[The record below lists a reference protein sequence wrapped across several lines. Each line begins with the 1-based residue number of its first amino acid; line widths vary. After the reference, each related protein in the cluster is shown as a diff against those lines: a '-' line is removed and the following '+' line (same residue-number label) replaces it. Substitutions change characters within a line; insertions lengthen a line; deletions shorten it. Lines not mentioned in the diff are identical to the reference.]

1 MTKLEIT
8 YVSYFYTFL
17 SLVNCDV
24 VLCCVNIQN
33 VSRLF
38 SGVNVV
44 RSTICSALTLVCVV
58 TCDVVVVC
66 INK

>member
-1 MTKLEIT
+1 MAKLEIT
-8 YVSYFYTFL
+8 YVSCFYTFL

-33 VSRLF
+33 VCRLF

-44 RSTICSALTLVCVV
+44 RSTICS
-58 TCDVVVVC
+58 
-66 INK
+66 

>member
-33 VSRLF
+33 VCRLF

-44 RSTICSALTLVCVV
+44 RSMIYSS
-58 TCDVVVVC
+58 
-66 INK
+66 

>member
-1 MTKLEIT
+1 MAKLEIT
-8 YVSYFYTFL
+8 YVSCFYTFL

-33 VSRLF
+33 VCRLF

-44 RSTICSALTLVCVV
+44 RSMICS
-58 TCDVVVVC
+58 
-66 INK
+66 